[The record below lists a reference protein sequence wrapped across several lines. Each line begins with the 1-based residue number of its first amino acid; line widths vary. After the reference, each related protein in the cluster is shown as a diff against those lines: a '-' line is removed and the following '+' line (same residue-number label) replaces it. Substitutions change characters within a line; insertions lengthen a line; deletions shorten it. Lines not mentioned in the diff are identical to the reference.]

1 MPWTEIMG
9 GAAAFLTTASFVPQA
24 AKVVRTRETHA
35 ISLTMYAMFTAGIL
49 CWGLYGVM
57 TTQWSIIIAN
67 AITFVLASII
77 LVIKVISVL
86 KPGAQ
91 AFPQ

>member
-1 MPWTEIMG
+1 MPLAEIIG

-24 AKVVRTRETHA
+24 VKVVRTRETDA

-49 CWGLYGVM
+49 CWGIYGVM
-57 TTQWSIIIAN
+57 TVQWSIIIAN

-77 LVIKVISVL
+77 LTIKVTSVL
-86 KPGAQ
+86 KPRQPA
-91 AFPQ
+91 P

>member
-1 MPWTEIMG
+1 MSLAEIIG

-49 CWGLYGVM
+49 CWGIYGVM
-57 TTQWSIIIAN
+57 TLQWSIIIAN
-67 AITFVLASII
+67 VITFVLASII
-77 LVIKVISVL
+77 LTLKLISVL
-86 KPGAQ
+86 KPGASGG
-91 AFPQ
+91 

>member
-1 MPWTEIMG
+1 MPLAEIIG

-24 AKVVRTRETHA
+24 AKVVRTRQTDA

-49 CWGLYGVM
+49 CWGIYGVM
-57 TTQWSIIIAN
+57 TVQWSIIVAN

-77 LVIKVISVL
+77 LAIKIASVL
-86 KPGAQ
+86 KPQPASKT
-91 AFPQ
+91 